1 MFFFQELLEK
11 GSMIQKNRIPIVVC
25 ANENEVMKAIFK
37 AQDEN
42 IVGSPI
48 LVGEVTGIRKI
59 LDENNRDSSQYVIV
73 GKDDKYE
80 AAKEAVNLLLNKS
93 GDFLV
98 KGLIDT
104 SILLKAVLNSRTEL
118 GNKDVFFSH
127 LTVVESDILNRVIM
141 FSDGA
146 LNILPNVKDKI
157 KIIENSYE
165 ICKKFGIEVPKIA
178 LIAAKEKVS
187 PKMIATLEAREIKTY
202 FEKET
207 RFIVEGPLALDNAI
221 SKVSAQIKSIEGRI
235 QGDAD
240 VLIMPNIEAGNVF
253 YKTLAYFSNSRLAGI
268 LIGGDVPIV
277 VTSRSDS
284 EENKFLSIVLAATI

>member
-1 MFFFQELLEK
+1 MFFFQNLLEK
-11 GSMIQKNRIPIVVC
+11 SSMIQKNRIPIVVC

-118 GNKDVFFSH
+118 GKKDVFFSH

-187 PKMIATLEAREIKTY
+187 PKMIATLEAKEIKAH

-221 SKVSAQIKSIEGRI
+221 SKASAQIKSIEGRI

-253 YKTLAYFSNSRLAGI
+253 YKTLTYFSNSRLAGI